1 MHAVTNTLSAG
12 SSAQSIDR
20 YLRVEGA
27 HLRYRDEG
35 RGPAVLCIHGWTLDL
50 DMWEPQVAGLAADC
64 RIVRLDRRGFGL
76 SSGRPSLANDVA
88 DVQALLHAL
97 GLQRVAIVGMS
108 QGARVALRL
117 ALLAPDRVSCLVL
130 DGPPDVDAASPASAD
145 DDVPLA
151 RYRALLRTRGIGA
164 VRQEWARHPLMQL
177 HSDAAAMR
185 ALLDRMIARYPGLDL
200 REAGMEPDA
209 DTTAQAIES
218 IHSPVLVLTG
228 QLDLA
233 SRQLAADSLASRL
246 PAAERARVGA
256 AGHLPNLD
264 NPQAYN
270 SLLRGFLARHAA
282 ATC

>member
-1 MHAVTNTLSAG
+1 MHAGTNTRSADSPMQ
-12 SSAQSIDR
+12 SSDQ

-27 HLRYRDEG
+27 RLRYRDEG

-50 DMWEPQVAGLAADC
+50 DMWEPQVAALATAF
-64 RIVRLDRRGFGL
+64 RIVRLDRRGFGM
-76 SSGRPSLANDVA
+76 SSGRPSLASDVA
-88 DVQALLHAL
+88 DVQALLRQL
-97 GLQRVAIVGMS
+97 GLQRAALVGMS

-117 ALLAPDRVSCLVL
+117 ARVAPDCVSCLVL
-130 DGPPDVDAASPASAD
+130 DGPPDEDAASAASAD

-151 RYRALLRTRGIGA
+151 RYRALLRTRGVGA
-164 VRQEWARHPLMQL
+164 VRQEWARHPLMRLQTR
-177 HSDAAAMR
+177 DAAMR

-200 REAGMEPDA
+200 REAGMEPDGHA
-209 DTTAQAIES
+209 TGQASES
-218 IHSPVLVLTG
+218 IRMPALVLTG

-233 SRQLAADSLASRL
+233 SRQLAADSLAYRL
-246 PAAERARVGA
+246 PAAERVVVGA

-270 SLLRGFLARHAA
+270 SLLREFLARHAA